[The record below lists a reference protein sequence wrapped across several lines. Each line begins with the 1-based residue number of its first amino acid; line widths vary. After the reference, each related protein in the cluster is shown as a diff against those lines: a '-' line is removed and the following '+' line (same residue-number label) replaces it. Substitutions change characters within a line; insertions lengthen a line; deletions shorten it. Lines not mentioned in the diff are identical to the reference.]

1 MSPDCLMIP
10 LIRATKKGSYLP
22 MTNASLRER
31 FDLPASGASQVSRLI
46 KTCISSNLLK
56 IADPDAGKRYVR
68 YLPYWA

>member
-1 MSPDCLMIP
+1 
-10 LIRATKKGSYLP
+10 

-31 FDLPASGASQVSRLI
+31 FDLPASGASQGSRLI